1 MNFFTT
7 IHIERSTNFSHEL
20 LSTCISEKPLQKYI
34 TEARRQPLHSS
45 QTYFFIIPAPTLKL
59 TQPITVRLAHA
70 RKNAKLSAAAPA
82 ILYT

>member
-1 MNFFTT
+1 MY
-7 IHIERSTNFSHEL
+7 HA
-20 LSTCISEKPLQKYI
+20 KPLQKYRAE
-34 TEARRQPLHSS
+34 TRRQPVQSS

-59 TQPITVRLAHA
+59 TQTITVRFAHA